1 MAERFKVVLFDLG
14 STLIYFDGSMPE
26 VVMRGNE
33 RLAEALVNQGYPLD
47 KNFVT
52 TFRTDLQDYFRK
64 RDVDFLE
71 YTVEQVLRQT
81 LLKFGYGDVPGN
93 HLKAALR
100 EMYALSQA
108 HWKLED
114 DTVPVLG
121 KLKER
126 GYRLGLI
133 SNAADADDVRILIE
147 RYQLDSWFEQ
157 VLISAEAGYRK
168 PHPRIFEMALK
179 FFEAQ
184 PDQAVMVGDKLGAD
198 ILGAKN
204 AGLASVWITRR
215 AMRDDNFAHED
226 TIRPDAVIQALRELP
241 ESLENWSAH

>member
-1 MAERFKVVLFDLG
+1 MAEKFSVVLFDLG
-14 STLIYFDGSMPE
+14 STLIYFDGSMPD

-33 RLAEALVNQGYPLD
+33 RLAEALVNQGYRLD
-47 KNFVT
+47 KNFVPA
-52 TFRTDLQDYFRK
+52 FRTDLRDYFHQ

-81 LLKFGYGDVPGN
+81 LLKFGHADVPST

-114 DTVPVLG
+114 DALPVLG
-121 KLKER
+121 SLKQR

-133 SNAADADDVRILIE
+133 SNAADADDVRVLIK
-147 RYQLDSWFEQ
+147 RYQLGAWFEQ
-157 VLISAEAGYRK
+157 VLISAEVGYRK
-168 PHPRIFEMALK
+168 PHPHIFELALE
-179 FFEAQ
+179 FFGAR

-215 AMRDDNFAHED
+215 AHRDDNLAHED
-226 TIRPDAVIQALRELP
+226 TIRPDAVIQALGELP
-241 ESLENWSAH
+241 ELLENWI